1 MNKLTIRSLIA
12 DQPETV
18 EKYDCE
24 FKEKDGKY
32 LLSYNQPLYNSECKT
47 SITVD
52 GNRAVML
59 RAEPYDTRL
68 EFDLSGVTKGHYFT
82 GIGIEP
88 VTVKSTRVS
97 VDKIENTTNKN
108 PTIIEATETKQNDI
122 CEICGADISSDTS
135 ICHVCGKK
143 I

>member
-82 GIGIEP
+82 GIGVEP
-88 VTVKSTRVS
+88 VTVRSTRVS
-97 VDKIENTTNKN
+97 VDKKDNATKIRLHYKLLGLTDSELDVKLCM
-108 PTIIEATETKQNDI
+108 IIE
-122 CEICGADISSDTS
+122 G
-135 ICHVCGKK
+135 
-143 I
+143 

>member
-12 DQPETV
+12 DQPETI

-24 FKEKDGKY
+24 FKENNGKY
-32 LLSYNQPLYNSECKT
+32 LLTYNQPLYNSECKT

-52 GNRAVML
+52 GNRAIML

-68 EFDLSGVTKGHYFT
+68 EFDLGGVTKGHYFT

-97 VDKIENTTNKN
+97 VDKIEN
-108 PTIIEATETKQNDI
+108 ATGLNSPMLHAAAAMI
-122 CEICGADISSDTS
+122 FSPFFRYGAILSVS
-135 ICHVCGKK
+135 K
-143 I
+143 